1 MLQGT
6 SSSVGKSVLAA
17 ALCRIFA
24 RRGLKVA
31 PFKSQN
37 MSLNSYITSRG
48 EEMGRAQV
56 VQALAAGTEPAVEM
70 NPVLLKPEGNSRS
83 RVILMGRPWRSLSA
97 GDYHGCREVL
107 WSSVEKSFE
116 KLSAGNDLIIVE
128 GAGSPAEIN
137 LKESEIVN
145 MRVARTFGCPVL
157 LVGDIDRGGVF
168 AAIAGTLALLTEEE
182 GALVKGFLINKF
194 RGDLRLLEPGL
205 HMLSDLTEG
214 RPTLGVIPWLDNLA
228 VAREDSADLG
238 DDGPPAKGEIDIAV
252 IKLPGILN
260 FDDFDSLALEEGVSV
275 RFTDDPGRL
284 GRPDAV
290 ILPGSRNPEES
301 LAWMRAR
308 GFDSLIGAL
317 VLSGSSAAGIA
328 GGYRMLGRSLTT
340 PVGKEVAGL
349 GLLPVASRL
358 SADSALTP
366 VSGVTVPS
374 EGFPGPGALPVEG
387 LAEEGAASELLE
399 GGAPLAT
406 LSGSGTDGAVS
417 AGGRVWGTA
426 LHGVFDHPA
435 LRAEWLRFLGLKGK
449 GESLPLKE
457 VRERA
462 FHRLADEV
470 EAALDMKELER
481 IIGL

>member
-1 MLQGT
+1 MVRVRFAPSPTGPLHIGGART
-6 SSSVGKSVLAA
+6 ALFNYLIARKAGGRFVL
-17 ALCRIFA
+17 RIDDTD
-24 RRGLKVA
+24 L
-31 PFKSQN
+31 
-37 MSLNSYITSRG
+37 
-48 EEMGRAQV
+48 E
-56 VQALAAGTEPAVEM
+56 
-70 NPVLLKPEGNSRS
+70 RS
-83 RVILMGRPWRSLSA
+83 R
-97 GDYHGCREVL
+97 
-107 WSSVEKSFE
+107 
-116 KLSAGNDLIIVE
+116 
-128 GAGSPAEIN
+128 AEY
-137 LKESEIVN
+137 E
-145 MRVARTFGCPVL
+145 T
-157 LVGDIDRGGVF
+157 DI
-168 AAIAGTLALLTEEE
+168 
-182 GALVKGFLINKF
+182 K
-194 RGDLRLLEPGL
+194 
-205 HMLSDLTEG
+205 
-214 RPTLGVIPWLDNLA
+214 
-228 VAREDSADLG
+228 
-238 DDGPPAKGEIDIAV
+238 
-252 IKLPGILN
+252 
-260 FDDFDSLALEEGVSV
+260 
-275 RFTDDPGRL
+275 
-284 GRPDAV
+284 
-290 ILPGSRNPEES
+290 ES

-317 VLSGSSAAGIA
+317 VLSGSSVAGIA

-340 PVGKEVAGL
+340 PGGKEIAGL

-366 VSGVTVPS
+366 ASGVTVPS

-426 LHGVFDHPA
+426 LHSVFDHPA

-449 GESLPLKE
+449 GESLPLME